1 MSGGRGGCERV
12 AGGECEKKKVLTGRP
27 SCAVAVIGD
36 GDNEEGGRKGGAWR
50 RFRLEAEERR
60 GDLMME
66 IVSVCGGE
74 TIF

>member
-1 MSGGRGGCERV
+1 MGKKK
-12 AGGECEKKKVLTGRP
+12 KKKVLTGRP

-36 GDNEEGGRKGGAWR
+36 GDNEGGGRKGGAWR

-66 IVSVCGGE
+66 IVSPPHTE